1 MIRILAS
8 LALLFPFVLPFN
20 YNNGA
25 SAACIVTKNLLFS
38 HGNLIRQLKKDEVD
52 SFKKYKKELHVF
64 NTKINEAFD
73 KAEEN
78 EAKNSTVP
86 PMPIRPTLPSF
97 CTGADTTMYIF
108 GACTVQNNKVY
119 IGTVLARELEEKE
132 KGKLADFAK
141 KLAAV
146 TPGTTPPTDI
156 YKGLEF
162 CTEL

>member
-8 LALLFPFVLPFN
+8 LALLAPFVLPFN
-20 YNNGA
+20 YNNAGT
-25 SAACIVTKNLLFS
+25 AACV
-38 HGNLIRQLKKDEVD
+38 V
-52 SFKKYKKELHVF
+52 
-64 NTKINEAFD
+64 TKINEAFD

-78 EAKNSTVP
+78 EAKNATVP

-119 IGTVLARELEEKE
+119 IGNVMARELEEKE

-146 TPGTTPPTDI
+146 TPGTAPPTDI